1 MTTAGDDTA
10 HTTGPDPASGTQTD
24 DGAANLAPSAS
35 SDALLAPEVPEA
47 PEASEGSEGPRH
59 LRPPRTAG
67 DYARAL
73 LHRLRAQAPLAVVL
87 AVVVLGFVRIGL
99 QHWRD
104 GTTIL
109 GAALVLAAV
118 LRVALPDRTAG
129 LLAVRPRRTDV
140 LTYALFGTVVILLSL
155 TITGG
160 PLAVR

>member
-1 MTTAGDDTA
+1 MTAGGGTSGAEPSSGAGTAAPGDADSLPLDDSN
-10 HTTGPDPASGTQTD
+10 DAS
-24 DGAANLAPSAS
+24 LP
-35 SDALLAPEVPEA
+35 PEVQD
-47 PEASEGSEGPRH
+47 GPRH
-59 LRPPRTAG
+59 LRPPRTVG

-73 LHRLRAQAPLAVVL
+73 LHRLRAQAPLAAVL
-87 AVVVLGFVRIGL
+87 GVVVIAFVRIGL

-109 GAALVLAAV
+109 GIALLLAAV

-140 LTYALFGTVVILLSL
+140 VTYAVFGLVVIALSL

-160 PLAVR
+160 PLASR